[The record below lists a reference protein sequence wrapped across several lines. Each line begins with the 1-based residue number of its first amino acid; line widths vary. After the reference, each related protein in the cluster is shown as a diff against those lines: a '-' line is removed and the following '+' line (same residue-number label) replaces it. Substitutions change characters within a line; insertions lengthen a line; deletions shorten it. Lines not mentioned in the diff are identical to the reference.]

1 MRRRK
6 NSGTGTVTALFSMH
20 RGVCFAF
27 CERGGQ
33 ETVLERCSKQSQC
46 FAWVAH
52 FHVFPWRR
60 RELLRRRP
68 QQLHGTRVLRPTPG
82 ASLNRAKGIHQP
94 QHARWA
100 EPVRPHHGSAL
111 QRKSIS
117 STVSPTFFPSHNSSP
132 ATRGRNGQLGLECP
146 CWRGFVRRRPYSCP
160 AKHLRTNCS

>member
-1 MRRRK
+1 M
-6 NSGTGTVTALFSMH
+6 AP
-20 RGVCFAF
+20 
-27 CERGGQ
+27 
-33 ETVLERCSKQSQC
+33 
-46 FAWVAH
+46 

-60 RELLRRRP
+60 RELLRRCP

-100 EPVRPHHGSAL
+100 EPVRPHHGSAA

-132 ATRGRNGQLGLECP
+132 ATRGRNGQLGLECS
-146 CWRGFVRRRPYSCP
+146 CRRRFARPRPELSHSSAAERPHLIDARSPP
-160 AKHLRTNCS
+160 ACLQHVYTEWHQETKRHNSIAMEWISM